1 MIGRRAWIGI
11 AVVPLGLGLAAC
23 SSGSNS
29 ASPTTTKAST
39 VTTPALK
46 GGSDPN
52 STFCKNLSQENAT
65 ESTLSTGLSN
75 AMKSNNLATIKAAFN
90 SFLVATQGELGKVT
104 GAASSAPADV
114 KAAFKTV
121 TDFYAQLKT
130 TVAGASSVAQIQS
143 SLTSL
148 TGAPAISSAGTTI
161 SGYVTGLCGEAAT
174 STSTTATST
183 SST

>member
-11 AVVPLGLGLAAC
+11 AVVLLGLGLAAC
-23 SSGSNS
+23 SSGS
-29 ASPTTTKAST
+29 PTTKASSGST
-39 VTTPALK
+39 APTPALK

-104 GAASSAPADV
+104 GAASSAPPNV

-130 TVAGASSVAQIQS
+130 TVAGDSSVAQIQS

-148 TGAPAISSAGTTI
+148 TGAPAIRSAGTTI
-161 SGYVTGLCGEAAT
+161 SGYVTGLCGQASTAT
-174 STSTTATST
+174 STSTAATST